1 MLRQRKEIKLF
12 LLLFLFKVILW
23 RIVSFL
29 SMLVTIHIITGDT
42 GLAGK
47 VTLIVQVIQTIVH
60 AFFEASWK
68 EFASRDQ
75 LGK

>member
-1 MLRQRKEIKLF
+1 
-12 LLLFLFKVILW
+12 
-23 RIVSFL
+23 
-29 SMLVTIHIITGDT
+29 MLVTIHIITGDT